1 MFHIQSTFPPSILD
15 ALCSTL
21 SWVGVT
27 LPSPPLSILGESS
40 SFLIPVP
47 VAHLHPQRRYLG
59 SHVHTCTSIPLT
71 ATDFPRQIGSLNW
84 ANQSPF
90 PDPAYHSWWK
100 CTWTPIPKWVSLS
113 WGNLELGQKRKQS
126 LSRCLAY
133 NLNILALSTAK
144 LSILCGEETRKS
156 ERENTTNQVS
166 SFET

>member
-1 MFHIQSTFPPSILD
+1 MLYVQPFLGWELLCPPHHSPSWEKVL
-15 ALCSTL
+15 L
-21 SWVGVT
+21 S
-27 LPSPPLSILGESS
+27 
-40 SFLIPVP
+40 
-47 VAHLHPQRRYLG
+47 YLG

-71 ATDFPRQIGSLNW
+71 ATDFPTQIGSLNW

-126 LSRCLAY
+126 LFRCLAY

-144 LSILCGEETRKS
+144 LSTLCEKRQGRVKEYNESGLFLRNL
-156 ERENTTNQVS
+156 ERG
-166 SFET
+166 FP